1 LSEDI
6 NLISQVEST
15 KENMEKIT
23 INRMH
28 FSEVAWTVIFERAA
42 SHASS
47 LRTEIFQKSEVLDDL
62 RKFAAYNTGSI
73 TTGAIWTL
81 FSTCIFFKPK
91 TIAEVG
97 TFIGKSTFSMACAL
111 DVVHP
116 EGGEIYTCDF
126 SNNIDL
132 AFGTKTQ
139 VKQFPMQS
147 STNMFSVLSDE
158 KQKCDL
164 LLLDGRLQTDDFKL
178 LSSILHPESII
189 LLDDFE
195 GTEKGVVNALQLMN
209 SLQNTHYLAYPP
221 SRELMRLHGLNEG
234 CTIGMIVPRVLVEHT
249 NQ

>member
-1 LSEDI
+1 
-6 NLISQVEST
+6 
-15 KENMEKIT
+15 MEKIR
-23 INRMH
+23 INRMQ
-28 FSEVAWTVIFERAA
+28 FTEVAWSVIFDRAA
-42 SHASS
+42 SYAYS
-47 LRTEIFQKSEVLDDL
+47 LRTELFQKSEALDDL
-62 RKFAAYNTGSI
+62 RKVADYNTGSI

-97 TFIGKSTFSMACAL
+97 TFIGKSTFSMACAM
-111 DVVHP
+111 DIAYP
-116 EGGEIYTCDF
+116 EGGDIYTCDF
-126 SNNIDL
+126 SNKIDL
-132 AFGTKTQ
+132 AFGTKTR
-139 VKQFPMQS
+139 VRQFPMQS
-147 STNMFSVLSDE
+147 STDMFSALYDE

-164 LLLDGRLQTDDFKL
+164 LLLDGRLQTEDFKL

-221 SRELMRLHGLNEG
+221 SRELMRSHGLYEG
-234 CTIGMIVPRVLVEHT
+234 CTIGMIVPRSLVEHT